1 MAPGQLPA
9 FLGRYLG
16 GDKTP
21 NILFFMYGEVGFEL
35 LGLACYGSGSGV
47 LIAPAPPP
55 TVRSDSYEVHK
66 SHGLGSIIYFFIPQ
80 KAVGNSEM
88 TMFNDNF
95 NSPVEPR
102 VRRRREKT
110 HGPRLQGARARARA
124 PSTRPWRN
132 LNPGDARLRRL

>member
-1 MAPGQLPA
+1 
-9 FLGRYLG
+9 
-16 GDKTP
+16 
-21 NILFFMYGEVGFEL
+21 MYGEVGLEL

-88 TMFNDNF
+88 TMFNNNF

-102 VRRRREKT
+102 VRRRRGK
-110 HGPRLQGARARARA
+110 PLARVWSEGEGESSVDA
-124 PSTRPWRN
+124 PLEELEPGGRPTEEAMIGRGGRRR
-132 LNPGDARLRRL
+132 PGRGLKSAATLPA